1 MDFNRAQQVLE
12 ALQAECP
19 HTDFRHIE
27 VWLGAITRAREALLE
42 LQIVEAQ
49 VTTPNIP
56 VTESDAHRRLSS
68 RKLSGARN

>member
-42 LQIVEAQ
+42 LQIAETQ
-49 VTTPNIP
+49 VTTPNMP
-56 VTESDAHRRLSS
+56 VTKSDAHRGYLRAS
-68 RKLSGARN
+68 